1 MSRIAPSEV
10 SRPKVVFSIERVGE
24 AKGEFHRFASPRAA
38 DTLLKR
44 LPVHG
49 RAVIYGEEVYFQVGV
64 KSPAENPKSI
74 VEVGTI
80 GYWPVGD
87 AVCVFFG
94 PTKPYSPV
102 NILGR
107 MIEGLE
113 LFRDVKQG
121 TLVEIR
127 KG

>member
-1 MSRIAPSEV
+1 M
-10 SRPKVVFSIERVGE
+10 
-24 AKGEFHRFASPRAA
+24 
-38 DTLLKR
+38 
-44 LPVHG
+44 
-49 RAVIYGEEVYFQVGV
+49 YFQVGV